1 MIAPARYGSENL
13 NPLGRFERWSPM
25 NKPSSR
31 RRGRPPRIC
40 FPADTGC
47 IIKKY
52 GNRRL
57 YDTKHGR
64 YINHEA
70 LLDLIAAEESL
81 RVIDATSGEDLTE
94 RVLAQ
99 AVFSDDAGTSA
110 PALPMSLLQALAR
123 FRGHQRTALSRHLT
137 EAVATFLAAQPAPA
151 AGALS
156 KS

>member
-1 MIAPARYGSENL
+1 
-13 NPLGRFERWSPM
+13 M
-25 NKPSSR
+25 NQPPPR
-31 RRGRPPRIC
+31 RRGRPPHLV

-70 LLDLIAAEESL
+70 LLDLIATEESL
-81 RVIDATSGEDLTE
+81 RVVDATTGEDLTE

-99 AVFSDDAGTSA
+99 AVFSEEAGTDS
-110 PALPMSLLQALAR
+110 PVLPMPLLQALAR
-123 FRGHQRTALSRHLT
+123 FRGHERTALSRHLA
-137 EAVATFLAAQPAPA
+137 ESVAVFLAAQPAPA
-151 AGALS
+151 AGVAV
-156 KS
+156 KH

>member
-1 MIAPARYGSENL
+1 MDNQLP
-13 NPLGRFERWSPM
+13 
-25 NKPSSR
+25 R
-31 RRGRPPRIC
+31 RRGRPPRIT
-40 FPADTGC
+40 FTADTGC

-81 RVIDATSGEDLTE
+81 RVVDAASGEDLTE

-99 AVFSDDAGTSA
+99 AVFSEEASPET
-110 PALPMSLLQALAR
+110 PVLPMPLLQALAR
-123 FRGHQRTALSRHLT
+123 FRGHERTALSQHLT
-137 EAVATFLAAQPAPA
+137 EAVTVFLANHHRTPA
-151 AGALS
+151 APDLTIKG
-156 KS
+156 

>member
-1 MIAPARYGSENL
+1 MD
-13 NPLGRFERWSPM
+13 
-25 NKPSSR
+25 KQSSR
-31 RRGRPPRIC
+31 RRGRPPRIL

-64 YINHEA
+64 YINHET
-70 LLDLIAAEESL
+70 LLDLIAAEDSL
-81 RVIDATSGEDLTE
+81 RVVDATSGADLTE

-99 AVFSDDAGTSA
+99 AVFSEEAGASA
-110 PALPMSLLQALAR
+110 PALPMPLLQALAR
-123 FRGHQRTALSRHLT
+123 FRGSKRTALSQHLS
-137 EAVATFLAAQPAPA
+137 EAVASFLATHALPATA
-151 AGALS
+151 DLIM